1 MEEKFYVI
9 AFETTHYA
17 IMAEKKLIEKYRVQ
31 MIPTP
36 RVISASCGLSLKV
49 GEPIIKDVI
58 NEMRTWDIDDHLLDV
73 YRIEKIKGRDLST
86 RVDWLN

>member
-36 RVISASCGLSLKV
+36 RVISAS
-49 GEPIIKDVI
+49 
-58 NEMRTWDIDDHLLDV
+58 
-73 YRIEKIKGRDLST
+73 
-86 RVDWLN
+86 